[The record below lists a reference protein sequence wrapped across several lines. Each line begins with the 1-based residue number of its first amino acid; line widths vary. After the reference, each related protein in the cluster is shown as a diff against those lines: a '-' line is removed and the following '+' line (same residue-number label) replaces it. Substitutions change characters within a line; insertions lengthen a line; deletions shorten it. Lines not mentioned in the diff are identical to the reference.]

1 MFADANWK
9 SHMKT
14 KSLDPRRS
22 MRRAFERNIVELQ
35 EAFLCNGQA
44 QIGFSAMSQAHRSD
58 GWRLVVALSHF
69 RGLGTPWV
77 YGGWVLP
84 FIPKGRGHSRPEL
97 SWLDLRDSQVSRFGR
112 PKSPDLTRSL
122 SLTCALYRWKNMK
135 NIHVE
140 GRLLRRWPHTHDLSW
155 HCILCSRVQ
164 ICVFSLSHFPKL
176 FWVMPNEKVYFEHFR
191 TISLFIW
198 SCQFSWLYI

>member
-1 MFADANWK
+1 MDGLPYVLAEDEMEWLGRVGFLNDPRWTWHCSWLHVHGHSQSLCLGKVAIDNWTGVFSRLQLQLECRVFADANWK

-69 RGLGTPWV
+69 PGLGTPWV

-97 SWLDLRDSQVSRFGR
+97 S
-112 PKSPDLTRSL
+112 
-122 SLTCALYRWKNMK
+122 
-135 NIHVE
+135 
-140 GRLLRRWPHTHDLSW
+140 
-155 HCILCSRVQ
+155 
-164 ICVFSLSHFPKL
+164 
-176 FWVMPNEKVYFEHFR
+176 
-191 TISLFIW
+191 
-198 SCQFSWLYI
+198 